1 MQSCDSPVV
10 DSPITVVLL
19 TAPSLRSDC
28 VAPTFE
34 KSQRRCAG
42 EAQDLCRGENIMMV
56 LLGYF
61 FVAAIAGIAASAIAG
76 YAIASVIS
84 KRLKRN

>member
-1 MQSCDSPVV
+1 MNRRDSDKLISPDVQYCDSPVV

-42 EAQDLCRGENIMMV
+42 EAQYLCRGENIMMV

-61 FVAAIAGIAASAIAG
+61 FIAAVAGI
-76 YAIASVIS
+76 
-84 KRLKRN
+84 